1 MHYPIERMGLHVY
14 IEEDLCRRNVWNC
27 YIYIGATYWPLRS
40 RFEQIGCAVI
50 EILAGSPHGADHTSR
65 WHSQTKLRVTK
76 IFAYYSIAF
85 RKTLS
90 SRTYFREIIYLPRA
104 GGSLRHSILLL
115 LHFFFFTEYITYS
128 CTRGYDRVKKP
139 ERGGREEGAGDE
151 KLTDRLSC
159 SSSFP

>member
-1 MHYPIERMGLHVY
+1 MISAAGMYEIV
-14 IEEDLCRRNVWNC
+14 
-27 YIYIGATYWPLRS
+27 IYIRATYWPLRP

-50 EILAGSPHGADHTSR
+50 EIPASSPHGADHTSR

-76 IFAYYSIAF
+76 IFAYYSVAF

-104 GGSLRHSILLL
+104 GRSLRHFTLLL
-115 LHFFFFTEYITYS
+115 LHFFFFFTEYITYS
-128 CTRGYDRVKKP
+128 CTRGYDRAKKP
-139 ERGGREEGAGDE
+139 PAGEWREGAGDQ